1 MSTLTQEE
9 CVRRI
14 REMAKKKI
22 PRGTRLRAW
31 LHRADSGTIPRMP
44 GYAPGPL
51 GFLLREVAEWMPPLC
66 ACSTRIAPDACQCGN
81 ADASPPTGAVRHEAE
96 RLCLRA
102 RFLASDAMRAA
113 QRTFNYQR
121 GYADACAAAGRHLR
135 ARDADALSRAADA
148 LASAALDAARRHA
161 KRADANSAAALRVV
175 TP

>member
-1 MSTLTQEE
+1 MSSP
-9 CVRRI
+9 
-14 REMAKKKI
+14 K

-31 LHRADSGTIPRMP
+31 LHRADSGSIPRMP

-51 GFLLREVAEWMPPLC
+51 GAALREVAEWTPPPC
-66 ACSTRIAPDACQCGN
+66 VCGPYCPPTECVCGA
-81 ADASPPTGAVRHEAE
+81 ADASPPTSAVRHEAE
-96 RLCLRA
+96 RLCLWA
-102 RFLASDAMRAA
+102 RMRASDAMRAE

-121 GYADACAAAGRHLR
+121 GYSDACAAAGRHLR